1 MAKSNKSIEEK
12 IEDIAKRQLDVNNVR
27 YFTKTE
33 SINTEI
39 DNALTKALSKS
50 GGKGGNYPDIKL
62 LIELPDMKRIPVMIE
77 VKGRNGDFAKFSED
91 GNVLNFNE
99 KGDAIYDNIKRYAV
113 NGAVHYAQAVINYS
127 KSFQEVIAIGYNGY
141 EVAEEIKTEIGVYYV
156 SRENMLLPKK
166 IADYSDLSFL
176 SEEHLTSLRTAIREL
191 SLTDEEKERRNIE
204 YEIRI
209 EAILK
214 KLNQRMED
222 KGESGGLN
230 IKAES
235 RVQLVCGMIMAAL
248 GYKDVV
254 APLEIEELKGQMG
267 KNTNDGIIVL
277 NRIKD
282 FLNSKNLPQEKKET
296 IGSIFSSILQD
307 ANYYTPRNGESP
319 IKSVYITIKDDIM
332 PMFRSA
338 QHLDFTG
345 RLFNVLTSWIPL
357 RPGDDKNDVV
367 LTPRYVTEMMARLCK
382 VDMNSYVWDYAAGS
396 GGFLVS
402 AMKLMIE
409 DAQRNIK
416 SERELATT
424 IDHIQLF
431 QLLGLELRPEIY
443 ILAVL
448 NMILMGD
455 GSSHILNKD
464 SLLYEGKY
472 EQSVEDEGEKPFPAN
487 VFLLNPP
494 YSEDGKGFVFVE
506 KALSRMSNGRAAI
519 LIQENAGSGQ
529 GLPFTKRLLE
539 RNTLLASIK
548 MPSKLFIGRAGVQ
561 TGIYLFE
568 VGKKHDPATLVK
580 FIDFTYD
587 GFLRQDKKKA
597 SLAKNFRDDGTGRE
611 RYQELVDIVLDHKRS
626 THHLDG
632 HVIKETISLEGNDW
646 TYGQHQPQN
655 AIPTESDIR
664 KSVSEYMAWQIS
676 TLLTDISQS
685 DELDFQ

>member
-1 MAKSNKSIEEK
+1 MAKSIKSIEEK
-12 IEDIAKRQLDVNNVR
+12 IEDIAKRQLDANHVR
-27 YFTKTE
+27 HFAKTE

-39 DNALTKALSKS
+39 DKALTKALSKS

-62 LIELPDMKRIPVMIE
+62 LIELPEMKRIPVMIE
-77 VKGRNGDFAKFSED
+77 VKGKKGEFAKFGKD

-99 KGDAIYDNIKRYAV
+99 KGEAIYENIKRYAV
-113 NGAVHYAQAVINYS
+113 NGAVHYAQAIINYS

-141 EVAEEIKTEIGVYYV
+141 EVAEDIKTEIGVYYL

-166 IADYSDLSFL
+166 IAEYSDLSFL
-176 SEEHLTSLRTAIREL
+176 SGEHLTTLQTAIREL
-191 SLTDEEKERRNIE
+191 SLTDEEKERRNTE

-222 KGESGGLN
+222 KDESGGLN

-267 KNTNDGIIVL
+267 QNTNDGIIVL

-282 FLNSKNLPQEKKET
+282 FLNSKNLPQEKKDT
-296 IGSIFSSILQD
+296 IGSIFSTILQD

-416 SERELATT
+416 SESELATK
-424 IDHIQLF
+424 IDRIQLF

-494 YSEDGKGFVFVE
+494 YSEAGKGFVFVE
-506 KALSRMSNGRAAI
+506 KALSRMTNGMAAI

-548 MPSKLFIGRAGVQ
+548 MPSKLFIGKAGVQ

-580 FIDFTYD
+580 FIDFSYD

-632 HVIKETISLEGNDW
+632 YVIKDTISLEGNDW
-646 TYGQHQPQN
+646 TYGQHQLHN
-655 AIPTESDIR
+655 AIPTESDFR

-676 TLLTDISQS
+676 TLLTDISLS
-685 DELDFQ
+685 DEMDFQ

>member
-1 MAKSNKSIEEK
+1 MAKSTKSIEEK
-12 IEDIAKRQLDVNNVR
+12 VEDFAKKQLDANHVR

-33 SINTEI
+33 SVNTEI
-39 DNALTKALSKS
+39 DEALTKAESKS

-62 LIELPDMKRIPVMIE
+62 LIELPEMKRIPVMIE
-77 VKGRNGDFAKFSED
+77 VKGRKGDFAKIDKD
-91 GNVLNFNE
+91 GNVMNYNE
-99 KGDAIYDNIKRYAV
+99 KGDAIYENIKRYAV
-113 NGAVHYAQAVINYS
+113 NGAVHYAQAIINYS

-141 EVAEEIKTEIGVYYV
+141 EVAEDLETEIGVYYL

-166 IADYSDLSFL
+166 IAEYSDLSFL
-176 SEEHLTSLRTAIREL
+176 SEEHLTSLQTAISEL
-191 SLTDEEKERRNIE
+191 SLTDEEKERRSTE

-222 KGESGGLN
+222 KDESGGLN

-254 APLEIEELKGQMG
+254 APLEIEELKGQLG
-267 KNTNDGIIVL
+267 KNTNDGVIVL

-282 FLNSKNLPQEKKET
+282 FLNSKNLPQEKKDT
-296 IGSIFSSILQD
+296 IGSIFSAILQD
-307 ANYYTPRNGESP
+307 ANYYTPRKGESP

-416 SERELATT
+416 SKRDLAAK

-464 SLLYEGKY
+464 SLSYEGKY

-494 YSEDGKGFVFVE
+494 YSEAGKGFVFVE
-506 KALSRMSNGRAAI
+506 KALGKMTSGMAAI

-529 GLPFTKRLLE
+529 GLPFTKQLLE

-548 MPSKLFIGRAGVQ
+548 MPSKLFIGKAGVQ

-568 VGKKHDPATLVK
+568 VGKKHDSATLVK
-580 FIDFTYD
+580 FIDFTND
-587 GFLRQDKKKA
+587 GYLRQDKKKA

-632 HVIKETISLEGNDW
+632 RVIKDTISLEGNDW
-646 TYGQHQPQN
+646 TYGQHQSHN
-655 AIPTESDIR
+655 AIPTESDFR
-664 KSVSEYMAWQIS
+664 KSVSEYMAWQLS
-676 TLLTDISQS
+676 SLLTDISQS
-685 DELDFQ
+685 DEMDFQ